1 MIDAKTK
8 TMGMQFSSNKL
19 LVAAIILVILLTLGL
34 YGYNAFR
41 AFQSSQPGSV
51 TTITQIALEEDYGVR
66 VQLVAVTAAGGLV
79 DLRLQVTDAGK
90 AQAFL
95 SDSANL
101 PALRV
106 GEDDLILHTDDTAAL
121 QDIQIEKGKSL
132 FYLYPNSSN
141 ILKPGDPVN
150 IIFGNLQVEA
160 IQAK

>member
-51 TTITQIALEEDYGVR
+51 TTITQSALEEDYGVR

-106 GEDDLILHTDDTAAL
+106 GDDLILHTDDTAAL

-150 IIFGNLQVEA
+150 IIFGDLQVED

>member
-8 TMGMQFSSNKL
+8 TMGRQFSSNKQ
-19 LVAAIILVILLTLGL
+19 LVVLIILIILLAFGL

-41 AFQSSQPGSV
+41 AFQAPQLGGSV
-51 TTITQIALEEDYGVR
+51 TISQSVLKEDYGVR

-79 DLRLQVTDAGK
+79 DLRIQVTDAAK

-101 PALRV
+101 PTLRV
-106 GEDDLILHTDDTAAL
+106 GDDLILRTDDTAAL
-121 QDIQIEKGKSL
+121 QDVQIENGKSI
-132 FYLYPNSSN
+132 FYLYPNSGN
-141 ILKPGDPVN
+141 TLKPGDPVN
-150 IIFGNLQVEA
+150 IVFGDLKVEA

>member
-8 TMGMQFSSNKL
+8 TVGRQFSSNKPL
-19 LVAAIILVILLTLGL
+19 MAVIILVILLALGL

-41 AFQSSQPGSV
+41 AFQAPQTGTV
-51 TTITQIALEEDYGVR
+51 TITQSALEEDYGLR

-79 DLRLQVTDAGK
+79 DLRLQVADAEK
-90 AQAFL
+90 AQALL

-106 GEDDLILHTDDTAAL
+106 GDDVILRTDDTTAL
-121 QDIQIEKGKSL
+121 QDVQIEKGKSI
-132 FYLYPNSSN
+132 FYLFPNSSN

-150 IIFGNLQVEA
+150 IVFGDLQVEA

>member
-8 TMGMQFSSNKL
+8 TMGSQFSSKPIT
-19 LVAAIILVILLTLGL
+19 VAIILVILFALGL
-34 YGYNAFR
+34 YGYNAYR
-41 AFQSSQPGSV
+41 VFQPPQPGSV
-51 TTITQIALEEDYGVR
+51 TITQSTLEEDYGVR

-79 DLRLQVTDAGK
+79 DLRLQVTDAEK

-106 GEDDLILHTDDTAAL
+106 GDGVILHTDDTAAL
-121 QDIQIEKGKSL
+121 QDVQIEKGKSL
-132 FYLYPNSSN
+132 FYLYPNSGDT
-141 ILKPGDPVN
+141 LKPGDPVN
-150 IIFGNLQVEA
+150 IVFGDLQVEA

>member
-8 TMGMQFSSNKL
+8 TIGRQFSSNKL

-41 AFQSSQPGSV
+41 AFQSPQPGSV
-51 TTITQIALEEDYGVR
+51 TTITQSALEEDYGVR

-106 GEDDLILHTDDTAAL
+106 GDDLILHTDDTAAL

-150 IIFGNLQVEA
+150 IIFGDLQVED